1 MELSYIL
8 DCNIS
13 SLYFVLISMIRIK
26 NLQRR
31 NVDLMES
38 TLIYALETVANLIAG
53 GLNEIAQQALEQNY
67 VLARSDLN

>member
-1 MELSYIL
+1 
-8 DCNIS
+8 
-13 SLYFVLISMIRIK
+13 MIRIK